1 MDVLV
6 RVALQGGHHWEFS
19 CDEGDPM
26 VTGLVSAL
34 PGAAVDPS
42 LPADGLIQV
51 ESRTGERM
59 FFTRTSLVSVTI
71 VRPVTHATSV
81 LSAQAGGGWPG
92 ARFPSPFALI
102 PHCLD
107 DATVA
112 ALQTTV
118 AASPVSTPQAICEV
132 DLDRLPLN
140 AADQLVAVV
149 AEAGKMLGVRSA
161 DDTHLDIKLYQCH
174 SGEAPEFASPVSE
187 RTILHFVVLWPA
199 QEPNRIS
206 GSIQLY
212 DRLIETSEPSGRTVD
227 LQPNVALLFP
237 AGTRHGAL
245 QLEAGAPALVL
256 IGTLRTSG
264 SNG

>member
-6 RVALQGGHHWEFS
+6 RVALQGGHRWEFS

-26 VTGLVSAL
+26 VIGLVSAL
-34 PGAAVDPS
+34 PGATVDAS
-42 LPADGLIQV
+42 LPEDGLIQV

-71 VRPVTHATSV
+71 VRPVTHATAV

-92 ARFPSPFALI
+92 ARFPSPFVLI

-107 DATVA
+107 AATIA
-112 ALQTTV
+112 ALQV
-118 AASPVSTPQAICEV
+118 AVAESPASTLPATSEV
-132 DLDRLPLN
+132 DLERLPPN

-149 AEAGKMLGVRSA
+149 TEACKTLGARSIE
-161 DDTHLDIKLYQCH
+161 DTHLDIKLYQCC
-174 SGEAPEFASPVSE
+174 SGEAPGLPSPASE
-187 RTILHFVVLWPA
+187 GNILHFVVLWPA
-199 QEPNRIS
+199 QEPDTIS
-206 GSIQLY
+206 GSIQLH

-237 AGTRHGAL
+237 ADTRHGAL
-245 QLEAGAPALVL
+245 QLEAGTPTLVL
-256 IGTLRTSG
+256 IGTLRASG
-264 SNG
+264 SNA